1 MKKTAGY
8 IGLDVGSSGC
18 KAAVLDQ
25 KGNILTEKRREYSF
39 EYPAKGR
46 VELNPVTVWNCV
58 KKFWQILHRKIVTV
72 SFV

>member
-25 KGNILTEKRREYSF
+25 KEIFLPKREENTALNIRQRE
-39 EYPAKGR
+39 E
-46 VELNPVTVWNCV
+46 
-58 KKFWQILHRKIVTV
+58 
-72 SFV
+72 